1 MLLLALAGVI
11 GSQESFLYNRIHE
24 VWSDEANDTVR
35 AAVITYTNQPTNSLN
50 EVRQPRPSPKSQMAS
65 IQQAAPRQNLCTVSA
80 SGLAVSRILVSLL
93 TASRMSCLPLSY
105 DQLLVLCNPS
115 MLLCPAQRHSSI
127 TTNSVGVLF

>member
-50 EVRQPRPSPKSQMAS
+50 EVRQPGPLQRTQMAS
-65 IQQAAPRQNLCTVSA
+65 IQQAAPRRNLCTAST
-80 SGLAVSRILVSLL
+80 SGLDVCPISASLL
-93 TASRMSCLPLSY
+93 TAHQQDMMSAIES
-105 DQLLVLCNPS
+105 QL
-115 MLLCPAQRHSSI
+115 
-127 TTNSVGVLF
+127 